1 MQQILLQNLLK
12 GLGTMRKLCI
22 AILLICLIFCNW
34 QLAIAESEIEVAHD
48 KLREETEKVLTFEE
62 EIQRLNEE
70 LDVANITIS
79 ELRSKG
85 YKLLY
90 VGDFKLTHYCCEKRK
105 HICGTGDGITAT
117 GTQVT
122 AGRSIAVDPK
132 VIPYGTQ
139 VYIEGYGFR
148 IAEDCGGAVK
158 KQHIDIAVDTHDEA
172 MKMGVTSGGV
182 WILVDTPS

>member
-1 MQQILLQNLLK
+1 M
-12 GLGTMRKLCI
+12 MRKLCTF
-22 AILLICLIFCNW
+22 ILLICLIFCNW
-34 QLAIAESEIEVAHD
+34 QLAVAESELEVAHD
-48 KLREETEKVLTFEE
+48 QLRKEAEKSITLEE
-62 EIQRLNEE
+62 EIQQLNDE
-70 LDVANITIS
+70 LDVANTTIS
-79 ELRSKG
+79 DLRNKG

-90 VGDFKLTHYCCEKRK
+90 IGEFKLTHYCCEKRK

-122 AGRSIAVDPK
+122 AGRSIAVDPN

-158 KQHIDIAVDTHDEA
+158 KQHIDIAVETHKEA
-172 MKMGVTSGGV
+172 LQMGVTNGGV
-182 WILVDTPS
+182 WILVDKPY